1 MNKKQ
6 LILATAALVTTTAAL
21 ADISM
26 YGTAHVD
33 LRLNEPASNATL
45 NSNNSILGFKF
56 TTDLSGLKAYFKHNV
71 VVSGIDSEDDQ
82 FLNGTDTSYLSLLG
96 RLGTLRLGLRD
107 TPATQAVSSVGNNH
121 LPDSIV
127 DFSQVGFTEY
137 SKTRSLTYETHPY
150 AGVSVILGGISIE
163 DASKSLFDSLSL
175 GLMYDEGYGLKLG
188 LGYEQLDKHD
198 VASVADSLDPDDIAA
213 NNLGNQDSKISLLQF
228 AASYA
233 FDNVTIGAQL
243 EQTENALGG
252 IGSTSKY
259 GLIPQDGVD
268 RTVAGVSIKNVS
280 GKNTFSLSMGTEKI
294 EANNNEATH
303 HFTGIAFNRA
313 FTQHFNAY
321 IAFKNKYGNAT
332 KLNNVIQTNL
342 VDVSQLSRERI
353 LALGMMYQF

>member
-82 FLNGTDTSYLSLLG
+82 FLNGTDTSYLSLQG

-107 TPATQAVSSVGNNH
+107 TPATQAVGSVGNNH

-137 SKTRSLTYETHPY
+137 NKTRSLAYETHPY
-150 AGVSVILGGISIE
+150 AGFSMVFGGISIE
-163 DASKSLFDSLSL
+163 DADRSLFDSLSL
-175 GLMYDEGYGLKLG
+175 GLMYNEGNGLKLG
-188 LGYEQLDKHD
+188 LGYEKLDSHD
-198 VASVADSLDPDDIAA
+198 IISIVNTLEKNGVNPD
-213 NNLGNQDSKISLLQF
+213 LTNQDSKISLLQL
-228 AASYA
+228 AASYT
-233 FDNVTIGAQL
+233 FDNLTIGAQL
-243 EQTENALGG
+243 EQIENALGSAG
-252 IGSTSKY
+252 NTSKY
-259 GLIPQDGVD
+259 GLIPQEGVD
-268 RTVAGVSIKNVS
+268 RTIAGVSIKNVS

-294 EANNNEATH
+294 ERGNNEATH
-303 HFTGIAFNRA
+303 HFTGIAYSRA

-321 IAFKNKYGNAT
+321 IAFRNKYGNAT
-332 KLNNVIQTNL
+332 KLTNAISTNL
-342 VDVSQLSRERI
+342 VDVSSLAKERN
-353 LALGMMYQF
+353 LAIGMMYQF